1 MREPIE
7 DIRAKLRNDEYKNS
21 EHVRLSI
28 VGRLLHN
35 LGWDL
40 WDPAEVYP
48 DYVVGDSKE
57 HPSVDLA
64 LFAKPQ
70 APSVF
75 IEIKAPGSVE
85 NELIE
90 SELQNRK
97 YNFDTSD
104 LITILTDG
112 NKWVLYCSPELEES
126 TAKCFKTLDILHDT
140 IDDIT
145 ASFDMFLSKK
155 SIVQG
160 KALAE
165 VKNILMQS
173 MRKQAVYEVLEKA
186 RKLVTEP
193 PYPRLPHAVVE
204 LIIPQGITITEKDVE
219 KILEKKKAQKQ
230 KAEPEPIPE
239 PEPEPLPESE
249 PEPVVNASSGVEPE
263 SEPEP
268 VHEPEPESESVPE
281 PEPEPEKVPEPTPE
295 PVTDPESE
303 PETVSGPAPA
313 QETAPVQDTAK
324 KKPAVNKPTKIDF
337 SHKQIKSFVFLN
349 KKYSPESWK
358 DMLIKFC
365 DIMYKSHSKEFYK
378 SLTLRST
385 NQRYFSKN
393 KNEFFGNSP
402 VQINETEYW
411 IMTNLN
417 ANQIVKLIYKM
428 MDLFGYKIKDL
439 DIITD

>member
-7 DIRAKLRNDEYKNS
+7 DIRAKLRNDEYKNIG
-21 EHVRLSI
+21 HVRLSI
-28 VGRLLHN
+28 VGRMLHN

-48 DYVVGDSKE
+48 DYVAGTSQE
-57 HPSVDLA
+57 HPGIDLA
-64 LFAKPQ
+64 LFAKPP

-90 SELQNRK
+90 SELQNKK
-97 YNFDTSD
+97 YDFDTSG

-112 NKWVLYCSPELEES
+112 NQWAFYYSQKLEELS
-126 TAKCFKTLDILHDT
+126 TKCFEKLDILHDT
-140 IDDIT
+140 IDDLV

-155 SIVQG
+155 SIVKG
-160 KALAE
+160 KALTEA
-165 VKNILMQS
+165 KNILMLS
-173 MRKQAVYEVLEKA
+173 MREQAVDDVLEKA
-186 RKLVTEP
+186 RKMVTEP

-204 LIIPQGITITEKDVE
+204 LIIPKGITITEEDVI
-219 KILEKKKAQKQ
+219 KILEKKETRKQ
-230 KAEPEPIPE
+230 KTEPEPIPE
-239 PEPEPLPESE
+239 PEPEQVQE
-249 PEPVVNASSGVEPE
+249 PEPDLSASSGAKPEPEPE

-268 VHEPEPESESVPE
+268 DNE
-281 PEPEPEKVPEPTPE
+281 PEPEPETKIT
-295 PVTDPESE
+295 
-303 PETVSGPAPA
+303 ETASGL
-313 QETAPVQDTAK
+313 APVQEPAPVQEAA
-324 KKPAVNKPTKIDF
+324 KKPAKIDF
-337 SHKQIKSFVFLN
+337 SHKQIKSFVFLK

-365 DIMYKSHSKEFYK
+365 DIMYKSHSKEFYN

-428 MDLFGYKIKDL
+428 MDLFGHKIKDL

>member
-7 DIRAKLRNDEYKNS
+7 DIRAKLRNDEYKNI

-28 VGRLLHN
+28 IGRMLHN

-48 DYVVGDSKE
+48 DYVAGTSQE
-57 HPSVDLA
+57 HPCIDLA
-64 LFAKPQ
+64 LFAKPP

-90 SELQNRK
+90 SGLQSKK
-97 YNFDTSD
+97 YDFDTSG

-112 NKWVLYCSPELEES
+112 NQWAFYYSQEPEELS
-126 TAKCFKTLDILHDT
+126 TKCFEKLDILHDT
-140 IDDIT
+140 IDDLV
-145 ASFDMFLSKK
+145 ASFEMFLSKN
-155 SIVQG
+155 SIVNG
-160 KALAE
+160 KALTEA
-165 VKNILMQS
+165 KNILMLS
-173 MRKQAVYEVLEKA
+173 MREQAVDEVLEKA
-186 RKLVTEP
+186 RKMVTEP

-204 LIIPQGITITEKDVE
+204 LIILKGITITEEDAIN
-219 KILEKKKAQKQ
+219 ILEKKETRKQ

-239 PEPEPLPESE
+239 QEPEPEPEQE
-249 PEPVVNASSGVEPE
+249 PEPDLSASSEAEPE
-263 SEPEP
+263 A
-268 VHEPEPESESVPE
+268 EPEPEPEPSPDKEPEAESEPE
-281 PEPEPEKVPEPTPE
+281 PEPEPETNIA
-295 PVTDPESE
+295 VTA
-303 PETVSGPAPA
+303 SGL
-313 QETAPVQDTAK
+313 APVKEAAK
-324 KKPAVNKPTKIDF
+324 KTPAATKSAKIDF

-358 DMLIKFC
+358 DMLVKFC
-365 DIMYKSHSKEFYK
+365 DIMYKSHSKVFYK

-411 IMTNLN
+411 VMTNLN

-428 MDLFGYKIKDL
+428 MDLFGHKIKDL
-439 DIITD
+439 DIFTD

>member
-7 DIRAKLRNDEYKNS
+7 DIRAKLRNDEYKNIA
-21 EHVRLSI
+21 HVRLSI
-28 VGRLLHN
+28 VGRMLHN

-48 DYVVGDSKE
+48 DYVVGTSQE
-57 HPSVDLA
+57 HPGIDLA
-64 LFAKPQ
+64 LFAKPP

-75 IEIKAPGSVE
+75 IEIKAPGSIE

-90 SELQNRK
+90 SELQNKK
-97 YNFDTSD
+97 YGFDTSG

-112 NKWVLYCSPELEES
+112 NQWAFYYSQEPEKLS
-126 TAKCFKTLDILHDT
+126 TKCFEKLDILHDT
-140 IDDIT
+140 IDDLV

-155 SIVQG
+155 SIVKG
-160 KALAE
+160 KALTEA
-165 VKNILMQS
+165 KNILMLS
-173 MRKQAVYEVLEKA
+173 MREQAVDDVLEKA
-186 RKLVTEP
+186 RKMVTEP

-204 LIIPQGITITEKDVE
+204 LIIPKGITITEEDAI
-219 KILEKKKAQKQ
+219 KILEKKEARKQ

-239 PEPEPLPESE
+239 PAPEPVQEPEPDLSTSSGAK
-249 PEPVVNASSGVEPE
+249 PEPEPE

-268 VHEPEPESESVPE
+268 DNE
-281 PEPEPEKVPEPTPE
+281 PEPEP
-295 PVTDPESE
+295 S
-303 PETVSGPAPA
+303 PETEQAETASGL
-313 QETAPVQDTAK
+313 APVQEPAPVQEAAK
-324 KKPAVNKPTKIDF
+324 KNTAAKKSAKIDF

-365 DIMYKSHSKEFYK
+365 DIMYKLHSKEFYK

-428 MDLFGYKIKDL
+428 MDLFGHKIKDL